1 VLLSMQAGDEQV
13 TAYKSK
19 GLGVSHVIH
28 EGGRKKG
35 ASTATIS
42 YRINRSIN
50 GVSIVSTML
59 QHSYE
64 SLTYNTT
71 GHLLSHTATGP
82 RGCR

>member
-1 VLLSMQAGDEQV
+1 MLLSMQAGDEQV

-35 ASTATIS
+35 PCTATI
-42 YRINRSIN
+42 SIN

-71 GHLLSHTATGP
+71 GHLLSHKATGP